1 MNKLQILLLLI
12 GILILYVLYSYYSST
27 SSSSTSSSSTSSSST
42 SSPTSSSTSTN
53 IGSTE
58 SDTTN
63 STITT
68 STPSTVVIGS
78 YTPVPT
84 TVYTQ
89 TGGVYS
95 TDGTYNYLTFTN
107 TTENQTKTTGTFS
120 FTYGNNR
127 TLYFL
132 VVAGGGGGGEGGGGG
147 GGGGQ
152 VVSGYLTLTKDGSIY
167 NVDVGGG
174 GSYSNG
180 TNLTNGSN
188 GEDSVLSGSAM
199 TTVTAKGGGLGSSTD
214 ITEGISSRQGCGL
227 EGGNGGGA
235 SYYAGTQS
243 LPSGYKPSQGGKS
256 TATISAGYSGGDTDN
271 TLNKTFGY
279 PGGGGG
285 GAGGKGNNGGE
296 ICSDGQSRCRKNSGT
311 GGIGF
316 LWTINNTRY
325 GAGGGGGSNTGEYD
339 DWMAIGGEGGG
350 GNGGYWKIDGIN
362 GTNGLGGGGGGG
374 GGQANGGLGGNGTII
389 IAWKVE

>member
-1 MNKLQILLLLI
+1 M
-12 GILILYVLYSYYSST
+12 
-27 SSSSTSSSSTSSSST
+27 
-42 SSPTSSSTSTN
+42 
-53 IGSTE
+53 
-58 SDTTN
+58 
-63 STITT
+63 
-68 STPSTVVIGS
+68 
-78 YTPVPT
+78 
-84 TVYTQ
+84 YTQ

-95 TDGTYNYLTFTN
+95 TNGTYNYLTFTN
-107 TTENQTKTTGTFS
+107 TKDNQTKTTGTFS
-120 FTYGNNR
+120 FTKGNNR

-167 NVDVGGG
+167 NVVVGGG

-199 TTVTAKGGGLGSSTD
+199 TTVTAKGGGLGSSRD

-235 SYYAGTQS
+235 STFAGTQS
-243 LPSGYKPSQGGKS
+243 LPSGYKASQGGKS
-256 TATISAGYSGGDTDN
+256 TATSSAGYSGGDTYTN
-271 TLNKTFGY
+271 LAPLTFY
-279 PGGGGG
+279 PAGGGG
-285 GAGGKGNNGGE
+285 GAGGNG
-296 ICSDGQSRCRKNSGT
+296 DNSGGSKGPGAAGN
-311 GGIGF
+311 GGIGY
-316 LWTINNTRY
+316 LWSINNTRY
-325 GAGGGGGSNTGEYD
+325 GAGGGGGSNSCPDNTCSGT
-339 DWMAIGGEGGG
+339 GGEGGG
-350 GNGGYWKIDGIN
+350 GKGGYLKNDGIN